1 MTAVCLRRVVEGCIA
16 RAVDRPR
23 ETVLRNKTREVRR
36 MRRVALLLVV
46 PVALTLAGCVSSGK
60 YKVCVNDLADARKSA
75 SALEAKLKV
84 AEADKGRLGADLA
97 KVQAEKGALGQELA
111 KVKGDL
117 DARSHAAADLEKRI
131 AERDARI
138 KSLEEASKAK
148 DAEIEKLKAEIAGL
162 RNETAGL
169 SRERARAVEEKEKA
183 IAELTKTRD
192 RLTSELKE
200 EIRKGEIAITQLKDR
215 LSLNLVEKI
224 LFDSG
229 SALVKKDGK
238 RVLDRVAEILKK
250 VQDKQIRIEG
260 HTDNVPISARII
272 DKFPSNWELAT
283 SRATNV
289 VKYLQEKGVDP
300 KYLVAAGYSEYR
312 AIAPND
318 EPEGRAK
325 NRRIEIVMTP
335 YEAEFAPRPGEGP
348 K

>member
-1 MTAVCLRRVVEGCIA
+1 M
-16 RAVDRPR
+16 
-23 ETVLRNKTREVRR
+23 RR
-36 MRRVALLLVV
+36 MALVFVV
-46 PVALTLAGCVSSGK
+46 PVALMLAGCVSSGK

-75 SALEAKLKV
+75 SALAAKLKV
-84 AEADKGRLGADLA
+84 AEADKAKLQEDLA
-97 KVQAEKGALGQELA
+97 KLRTEKEALGQDLA
-111 KVKGDL
+111 KLKGDL
-117 DARSHAAADLEKRI
+117 
-131 AERDARI
+131 DARI
-138 KSLEEASKAK
+138 KSLEDGLKAK

-162 RNETAGL
+162 
-169 SRERARAVEEKEKA
+169 SKERAKAIEEKEKA
-183 IAELTKTRD
+183 VDELTKTRD
-192 RLTSELKE
+192 KLTTELKE

-229 SALVKKDGK
+229 SAMVKKDGK
-238 RVLDRVAEILKK
+238 KVLDRVAEILEK

-272 DKFPSNWELAT
+272 AKFPSNWELST

-289 VKYLQEKGVDP
+289 VKYLQEKGVDA

-318 EPEGRAK
+318 SPEGRAK
-325 NRRIEIVMTP
+325 NRRIEIVLTP
-335 YEAEFAPRPGEGP
+335 YEAEIVPRPAEGP

>member
-1 MTAVCLRRVVEGCIA
+1 M
-16 RAVDRPR
+16 
-23 ETVLRNKTREVRR
+23 RR
-36 MRRVALLLVV
+36 MALLFVV
-46 PVALTLAGCVSSGK
+46 PVALMLAGCVSSGK

-75 SALEAKLKV
+75 SALAAKLKV
-84 AEADKGRLGADLA
+84 AEADKAKLQEDLA
-97 KVQAEKGALGQELA
+97 KLQEDQAKLRTEKEGLGQDLA
-111 KVKGDL
+111 KLKGDL
-117 DARSHAAADLEKRI
+117 G
-131 AERDARI
+131 ARI
-138 KSLEEASKAK
+138 KSLEDGLKAK

-162 RNETAGL
+162 
-169 SRERARAVEEKEKA
+169 SKERAKAIEEKEKA
-183 IAELTKTRD
+183 VDELTKTRD
-192 RLTSELKE
+192 KLTTELKE

-229 SALVKKDGK
+229 SAMVKKDGK
-238 RVLDRVAEILKK
+238 KVLDRVAEILKK

-272 DKFPSNWELAT
+272 AKFPSNWELST

-289 VKYLQEKGVDP
+289 VKYLQEKGVDA

-318 EPEGRAK
+318 SPEGRAK
-325 NRRIEIVMTP
+325 NRRIEIVLTP
-335 YEAEFAPRPGEGP
+335 YEAEMAPRPAEGP

>member
-1 MTAVCLRRVVEGCIA
+1 
-16 RAVDRPR
+16 
-23 ETVLRNKTREVRR
+23 
-36 MRRVALLLVV
+36 MRRIALLFVVAVALM
-46 PVALTLAGCVSSGK
+46 TSGCVSSGK

-75 SALEAKLKV
+75 SALEAKLAA
-84 AEADKGRLGADLA
+84 AEADKAKLAADL
-97 KVQAEKGALGQELA
+97 EKLRSEKESLGQELA

-117 DARSHAAADLEKRI
+117 DARSKGAADLEKGI
-131 AERDARI
+131 AEKDARI

-162 RNETAGL
+162 RNEAAGL
-169 SRERARAVEEKEKA
+169 SKERAKAVEEKEKA

-192 RLTSELKE
+192 KLTNELKE

-238 RVLDRVAEILKK
+238 KVLDRVAEILRK

-272 DKFPSNWELAT
+272 DKFPSNWELST

-289 VKYLQEKGVDP
+289 VRYLQEKGVDP

-312 AIAPND
+312 SIAPNVA
-318 EPEGRAK
+318 PEGRSK
-325 NRRIEIVMTP
+325 NRRIEIVLTP
-335 YEAEFAPRPGEGP
+335 YEAEVAPQPAG

>member
-1 MTAVCLRRVVEGCIA
+1 M
-16 RAVDRPR
+16 
-23 ETVLRNKTREVRR
+23 RR
-36 MRRVALLLVV
+36 MALLFVV
-46 PVALTLAGCVSSGK
+46 PVALMLAGCVSSGK

-84 AEADKGRLGADLA
+84 AEADKAKLAADLA
-97 KVQAEKGALGQELA
+97 KLQVEKDGLAAELA
-111 KVKGDL
+111 KLKGDL
-117 DARSHAAADLEKRI
+117 DARSKAAADLEKSI
-131 AERDARI
+131 AEKDARI

-169 SRERARAVEEKEKA
+169 SKERAKAIEEKERA

-192 RLTSELKE
+192 KLTTELKE

-215 LSLNLVEKI
+215 LSLNLVDKI

-238 RVLDRVAEILKK
+238 KVLDRVAEILKK

-260 HTDNVPISARII
+260 HTDNVPISARIM
-272 DKFPSNWELAT
+272 DKFPSNWELST

-289 VKYLQEKGVDP
+289 VKYLQEKAVDP

-312 AIAPND
+312 NIAPND
-318 EPEGRAK
+318 APEGRAK
-325 NRRIEIVMTP
+325 NRRIEIVLTP
-335 YEAEFAPRPGEGP
+335 YEAEIAPRPAEGS